1 MTTLII
7 AEHDNAVLKAA
18 TLNTIAAATRI
29 GGDIHVLVAGRNC
42 AAVAQ
47 TAAAVAGVS
56 KVLHADAAHYE
67 AHMAESLAELRREL
81 TEVVGSRP
89 LTETEIQAARAN
101 MVLGLA
107 GNWETNA
114 AIAGELQNMV
124 VWGVP
129 ENYYDTYAGTVGSMT
144 AAQAAVAAQAVVGS
158 GPTTWVVGG
167 DRAGLDTQYRA
178 LG

>member
-1 MTTLII
+1 VPYGRG
-7 AEHDNAVLKAA
+7 D
-18 TLNTIAAATRI
+18 RI
-29 GGDIHVLVAGRNC
+29 YSVS
-42 AAVAQ
+42 
-47 TAAAVAGVS
+47 AGVQS
-56 KVLHADAAHYE
+56 DKT
-67 AHMAESLAELRREL
+67 AESLAELRREL

-89 LTETEIQAARAN
+89 LTQAEIDAARAN
-101 MVLGLA
+101 MVQGLA

-158 GPTTWVVGG
+158 GPTTWVVVG
-167 DRAGLDTQYRA
+167 DRASIEPKIRA
-178 LG
+178 LGFADVQVVDIYGNPVQ